1 MKGDVIN
8 GKIFFEHLLLCSFIH
23 ALTGFKIKQ
32 MEVVKMPRGFLF
44 SGIRCGI
51 KKKRRDLG
59 IIISEEPA
67 TVAAVFT
74 KNKFRAAPVIVS
86 HKRVSRGVA
95 RGIVVNSGNANAATG
110 QRGIEDA
117 VEMTKVLADLGGFS
131 PERIL
136 VASTGVI
143 GVPLPMDRIKK
154 GIELAYKELRPD
166 GVEDFAE
173 AILTTDT
180 RIKVES
186 TTFTVDGVEVEIL
199 GIAKGA
205 GMIEPDMATMLAFII
220 TDAAIEKDALKAALK
235 KSVDMSFNR
244 ISVDGCQS
252 TNDSVF
258 IFANGQAGNRV
269 IKDGQSFEVF
279 LTSLMKVTHSLAMQ
293 ILKDGEGVKTVFSVE
308 VADAATREEAERIA
322 RKVANSNLVKTAI
335 YGKDPNFGRILAAA
349 GSVQS
354 SLVPEKTE
362 LYIDDT
368 LIFKNGVPVKFEK
381 NQVFGSDFVKIKIVL
396 NTGSER
402 AIVYGT
408 DLTEDYVRFNAHY
421 TT

>member
-1 MKGDVIN
+1 
-8 GKIFFEHLLLCSFIH
+8 
-23 ALTGFKIKQ
+23 
-32 MEVVKMPRGFLF
+32 MPRGFLF
-44 SGIRCGI
+44 SGVRCGI
-51 KKKRRDLG
+51 KKKRKDLG

-67 TVAAVFT
+67 NAAAVFT

-86 HKRVSRGVA
+86 QEKIKKGVA

-110 QRGIEDA
+110 EKGIEDA
-117 VEMTKVLADLGGFS
+117 KEMAKILADLGGFS

-143 GVPLPMDRIKK
+143 GVPLPMDRIRE
-154 GIELAYKELRPD
+154 GIELAYKELRHD
-166 GVEDFAE
+166 GIEDFAE

-180 RIKVES
+180 RIKIE
-186 TTFTVDGVEVEIL
+186 TATFTVDGVEVEIL

-205 GMIEPDMATMLAFII
+205 GMIEPDMATMLAFIL
-220 TDAAIEKDALKAALK
+220 TDAAIEKSALKTALK

-258 IFANGQAGNRV
+258 ILANGQAGNRL

-308 VADAATREEAERIA
+308 IEKALTKEEAHQIA
-322 RKVANSNLVKTAI
+322 RKIANSNLVKTAI

-349 GSVQS
+349 GSVES

-362 LYIDDT
+362 LYIDDV
-368 LIFKNGVPVKFEK
+368 LIFKNGIPVDFDRGKIFK
-381 NQVFGSDFVKIKIVL
+381 SDFVKIKLVL
-396 NTGSER
+396 NTGNER
-402 AIVYGT
+402 AIFYGT
-408 DLTEDYVRFNAHY
+408 DLTEEYVRLNAHY

>member
-1 MKGDVIN
+1 
-8 GKIFFEHLLLCSFIH
+8 
-23 ALTGFKIKQ
+23 
-32 MEVVKMPRGFLF
+32 MPRGFLF
-44 SGIRCGI
+44 SGVESGI
-51 KKKRRDLG
+51 KSRGKDLG
-59 IIISEEPA
+59 LIISEEPA
-67 TVAAVFT
+67 EVAAVFT
-74 KNKFRAAPVIVS
+74 KNKFRAAPVVVS
-86 HKRVSRGVA
+86 QGRVRKGIA

-110 QRGIEDA
+110 ERGIGDA
-117 VEMTKVLADLGGFS
+117 EEMTKVLADLGGFS

-143 GVPLPMDRIKK
+143 GVPLPMEKVRS
-154 GIELAYKELRPD
+154 GIELAYKKLSKD
-166 GVEDFAE
+166 GVYDFAE

-180 RIKVES
+180 RTKVES
-186 TTFTVDGVEVEIL
+186 ASFTVDGVEVEIL

-205 GMIEPDMATMLAFII
+205 GMIEPDMATMLAFIL
-220 TDAAIEKDALKAALK
+220 TDASIDGKSLKLALK

-258 IFANGQAGNRV
+258 ILANGKAGNKK
-269 IKDGQSFEVF
+269 IKEGQSFEVF

-308 VADAATREEAERIA
+308 VQRARTVEEAREIA
-322 RKVANSNLVKTAI
+322 KKIANSNLVKTAI

-349 GSVQS
+349 GSIES

-362 LYIDDT
+362 LYIDDV
-368 LIFKNGVPVKFEK
+368 LIFQKGLAVEFDREK
-381 NQVFGSDFVKIKIVL
+381 IFKSSFVRIRLVL
-396 NTGSER
+396 NTGEER
-402 AIVYGT
+402 AIFYGT
-408 DLTEDYVRFNAHY
+408 DLTEDYVRLNAHY